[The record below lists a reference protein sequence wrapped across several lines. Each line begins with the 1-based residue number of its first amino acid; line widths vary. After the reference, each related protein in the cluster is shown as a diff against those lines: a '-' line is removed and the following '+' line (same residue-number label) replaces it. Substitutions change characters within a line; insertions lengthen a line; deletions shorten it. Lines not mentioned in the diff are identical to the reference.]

1 MQNGKLIIVILKMFQ
16 QMRMGPRTRRSD
28 NPSTR
33 STMSGHS
40 SQGRDGESP
49 DRDDV
54 STDEDGSMGRGYGS
68 QSMGIILIYPQMKMG
83 PWGKVT
89 VPGVGMKA
97 PLSGIGMSLL
107 RVIMFM

>member
-1 MQNGKLIIVILKMFQ
+1 VQTGKLIIVILKMLGWVHAQ
-16 QMRMGPRTRRSD
+16 EGLIIPAPEVQCQVIVPRAGMGNLRIG
-28 NPSTR
+28 
-33 STMSGHS
+33 M
-40 SQGRDGESP
+40 
-49 DRDDV
+49 
-54 STDEDGSMGRGYGS
+54 M
-68 QSMGIILIYPQMKMG
+68 YPQMKMG